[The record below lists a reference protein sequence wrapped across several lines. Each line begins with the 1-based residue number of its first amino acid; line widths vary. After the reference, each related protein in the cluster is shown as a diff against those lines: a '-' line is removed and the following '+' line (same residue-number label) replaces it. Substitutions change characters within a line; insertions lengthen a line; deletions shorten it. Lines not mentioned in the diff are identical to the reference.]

1 MVTVRRG
8 LTWNRVGILA
18 VGHGLTRGK
27 VWVRILSVW
36 HDLGWGRV
44 WVRILAVGHGLTW
57 GRVWVR
63 ILSVGHGQD
72 WSRVWGRV
80 LLIWRD
86 RRILESVLRHLD
98 DRLIVLRKNNDL
110 GWLLLRAIVL

>member
-8 LTWNRVGILA
+8 LAWNRVGILA

-36 HDLGWGRV
+36 HGLGWGRV
-44 WVRILAVGHGLTW
+44 WVRILAVGHG
-57 GRVWVR
+57 
-63 ILSVGHGQD
+63 QA

-80 LLIWRD
+80 LLIWKD

>member
-8 LTWNRVGILA
+8 LAWNRVGILA

-36 HDLGWGRV
+36 HGLGWGRV
-44 WVRILAVGHGLTW
+44 WVRILAVGHG
-57 GRVWVR
+57 
-63 ILSVGHGQD
+63 QA

-80 LLIWRD
+80 LLIWKD

-98 DRLIVLRKNNDL
+98 DRLNVLR
-110 GWLLLRAIVL
+110 